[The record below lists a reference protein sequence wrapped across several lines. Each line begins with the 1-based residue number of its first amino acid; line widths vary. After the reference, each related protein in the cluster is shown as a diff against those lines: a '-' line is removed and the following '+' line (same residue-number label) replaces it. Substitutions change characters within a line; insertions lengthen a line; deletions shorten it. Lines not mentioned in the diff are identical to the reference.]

1 MLSMRRSGDKSHRQA
16 LCSSKVV
23 AAIRRY
29 LCVGDEVKGIGTT
42 AGLANLHAAIFRS
55 ICALLVA
62 MMVMVAAVG
71 LIVAMMVMNLF
82 ASVIGKHTEN
92 LHRMVHR
99 TFVEPEP
106 HECSDVNH
114 QQQSSSCLAK

>member
-1 MLSMRRSGDKSHRQA
+1 M
-16 LCSSKVV
+16 
-23 AAIRRY
+23 
-29 LCVGDEVKGIGTT
+29 
-42 AGLANLHAAIFRS
+42 HAAIFRCGC
-55 ICALLVA
+55 IILFA
-62 MMVMVAAVG
+62 MMVMVAAVS

-82 ASVIGKHTEN
+82 ASVIGKHAKY

-114 QQQSSSCLAK
+114 QQQSCSCLAKKPHR